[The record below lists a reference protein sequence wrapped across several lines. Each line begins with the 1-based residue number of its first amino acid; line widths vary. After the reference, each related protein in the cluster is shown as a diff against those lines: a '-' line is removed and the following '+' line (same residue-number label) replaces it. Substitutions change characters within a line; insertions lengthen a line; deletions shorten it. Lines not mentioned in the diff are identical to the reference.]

1 MPVSVTKYVQIDR
14 PVADTYAFLADPATM
29 PKWAIHNVTS
39 IKPVGNGRWEMDT
52 PRGKGFLIPQYQKPN
67 GILDHDFIDA
77 GEGFWSVTARAVP
90 IAESASV
97 YMITLTKPD
106 ADAHGSIRG
115 WHEADGRGTNRIES
129 LRRSALTRVSISHQ
143 IRKEPLYVSQ
153 TYADRPGAL

>member
-1 MPVSVTKYVQIDR
+1 MPVSVTKYVQIER
-14 PVADTYAFLADPATM
+14 PVADAYAFLADPATM

-52 PRGKGFLIPQYQKPN
+52 PRGKGFLIPHYQKPN

-90 IAESASV
+90 IADSASV

-106 ADAHGSIRG
+106 AMSM
-115 WHEADGRGTNRIES
+115 EAFEGGMKLMDEELT
-129 LRRSALTRVSISHQ
+129 ALKACV
-143 IRKEPLYVSQ
+143 E
-153 TYADRPGAL
+153 AL